1 MESDRL
7 GKGGREGWE
16 RLKSLLEKVSRGSEI
31 KFAMV
36 DLATERAWL
45 ADRNGWLVVCP
56 HRLALAKKQGG
67 LSISVANGNG
77 KRMAIL

>member
-1 MESDRL
+1 
-7 GKGGREGWE
+7 
-16 RLKSLLEKVSRGSEI
+16 
-31 KFAMV
+31 MV

-45 ADRNGWLVVCP
+45 ADRSGWLVVCP